1 MEFRSQQTSHL
12 GVPLRIKRQ
21 VTHEEQVDGMPPSI
35 ARQSCFHHLPWSHDE
50 DALLKGRGS
59 GYNVGPP
66 NVMFVGGSVGL
77 KTRICWNAPPKGI
90 ARLRALFTT
99 DVSVSGTPL

>member
-12 GVPLRIKRQ
+12 RVSLRIKRQ

-50 DALLKGRGS
+50 DALLKDRKGRGG
-59 GYNVGPP
+59 GYNVGTPD
-66 NVMFVGGSVGL
+66 VMFVGL
-77 KTRICWNAPPKGI
+77 
-90 ARLRALFTT
+90 
-99 DVSVSGTPL
+99 